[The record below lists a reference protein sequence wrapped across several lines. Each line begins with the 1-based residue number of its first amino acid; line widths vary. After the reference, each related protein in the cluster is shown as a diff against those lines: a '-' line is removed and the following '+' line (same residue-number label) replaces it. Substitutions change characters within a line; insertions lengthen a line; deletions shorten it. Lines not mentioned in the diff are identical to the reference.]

1 MSTSPPL
8 SVLSEIPAFRLPVG
22 DGKYLLITSY
32 TPPIVD
38 QVSPVVA
45 EHHLIFD
52 RSGSMWGDPIDKLKV
67 CAEQALAV
75 ESFINKG
82 VRTSLTSFSTH
93 GDCTEHWTDVAAAD
107 VFKLENP
114 YLTMLR
120 GIRATSLTGMTQAL
134 FSALSRVKPG
144 RTTAITLFTDGYAN
158 SPSAYAENQKL
169 DEFIAAAKKIPGLFL
184 NCIGYGSWCDWPR
197 LQAMANA
204 LSGKCVQAHSFE
216 DVLAAMKDTQAVLTN
231 GVQPALVVP
240 RDPRIFG
247 QGQTCVVVNRTTR
260 KINAIRGTDDLVV
273 SDIAKDDRIAIFRTC
288 LAGGGKEKVYSRAKH
303 PGYFYPAMIL
313 AALSTNQLRLAK
325 NLLMASGNKTLW
337 DKHSTALTPSSIIEF
352 TADMT
357 VWLSAVENGTTQAD
371 YQWGKNLPPKF
382 SIYELDRV
390 LRQCPPRSV
399 SLDIPAFMETYRRR
413 SIQKIPGVR
422 AEDGTIQPPAAKAI
436 PSGSAYISKLI
447 FNDSDASVQLHTE
460 RRITLEVAGKEVR
473 EVAHVDLAGLH
484 QYRDF
489 TLISCGERNIETLPV
504 IVHNKAAHKALAPFS
519 RKKSEATFKPGM
531 TVTLRLKDFS
541 LDTDQH
547 MTINELETTMQ
558 RLLEI
563 KAHQKFITAMDAEGA
578 SPETYSVEQKAEL
591 RKLHL
596 TGNTRLNFS
605 PPTTVHYT
613 NKDEATKQ
621 GEIDSF
627 TRYRVNFF
635 SAASVGI
642 TFRSANEYVQRY
654 YTAVDGNG
662 EKIAKPILADI
673 FTKGAIFTPAPVNP
687 RMVRSPGDHFM
698 DTYAPSYLSPTM
710 DASSII
716 RQGKELDE
724 EEAMLIGKLRPLVM
738 QIGCS
743 GLLPP
748 EYEALNPSRLTGAE
762 AVKLHG
768 LKLTPTQMEGTY
780 FFCTEGEGKTMVIAI
795 LPETEW
801 YTVKA
806 VKLDSRDDE

>member
-1 MSTSPPL
+1 MSLTVFPGS
-8 SVLSEIPAFRLPVG
+8 SAFRLPVG
-22 DGKYLLITSY
+22 DKKYLQITTY
-32 TPPIVD
+32 LRPAVEE
-38 QVSPVVA
+38 VSPVVA

-93 GDCTEHWTDVAAAD
+93 GDCTEHWTDVAAGD

-120 GIRATSLTGMTQAL
+120 DIRATSLTGMTQAL
-134 FSALSRVKPG
+134 FSALARVKPG

-197 LQAMANA
+197 LQSMANA

-216 DVLAAMKDTQAVLTN
+216 DVLAAMKDTQAVLAN
-231 GVQPALVVP
+231 GVQPALTVSPEPAAAGVE
-240 RDPRIFG
+240 
-247 QGQTCVVVNRTTR
+247 QTCVVVNRTTR
-260 KINAIRGTDDLVV
+260 KINAIRGTEDLVV
-273 SDIAKDDRIAIFRTC
+273 SDIAKDDRIAIFQAR
-288 LAGGGKEKVYSRAKH
+288 LVEGGKGKVYNRVNY
-303 PGYFYPAMIL
+303 PGYYYPAMIL

-337 DKHSTALTPSSIIEF
+337 EKHSTALTPSSIIEF

-357 VWLSAVENGTTQAD
+357 AWLSAVENGTTDAD

-382 SIYELDRV
+382 SIYDLDLA
-390 LRQCPPRSV
+390 LRQAPPSSF
-399 SLDIPAFMETYRRR
+399 SLDIPAFMEVYRRR
-413 SIQKIPGVR
+413 SIQKIPGLR
-422 AEDGTIQPPAAKAI
+422 AADGTIQPPAAKAI
-436 PSGSAYISKLI
+436 PLGSAYISKLI
-447 FNDSDASVQLHTE
+447 FNSNDASVQLHTE
-460 RRITLEVAGKEVR
+460 RSIALSVDGKEVR
-473 EVAHVDLAGLH
+473 QIAHVDLTRLKR
-484 QYRDF
+484 YRDF
-489 TLISCGERNIETLPV
+489 TLISCGERNVEVLPV
-504 IVHNKAAHKALAPFS
+504 IVHNKAAHKALVPFS
-519 RKKSEATFKPGM
+519 RKKSEAVFKPGM
-531 TVTLRLKDFS
+531 SVTLRLKDFS

-547 MTINELETTMQ
+547 MTIHELNGVMK

-563 KAHQKFITAMDAEGA
+563 QAQQKFLTALDTEGA
-578 SPETYSVEQKAEL
+578 APETYSLEQKAEL
-591 RKLHL
+591 SKLHL
-596 TGNTRLNFS
+596 TGKTRLNFS

-613 NKDEATKQ
+613 DKDEATKQ

-627 TRYRVNFF
+627 TRYRVNFY
-635 SAASVGI
+635 SMSSVGI
-642 TFRSANEYVQRY
+642 VFRSANEYVQRY
-654 YTAVDGNG
+654 YTAVDKNG
-662 EKIAKPILADI
+662 AKIEKPTLADT
-673 FTKGAIFTPAPVNP
+673 FTKGAVFTPAPVNP

-698 DTYAPSYLSPTM
+698 DTYAEHYLSTTL

-716 RQGKELDE
+716 RHGKELDE
-724 EEAMLIGKLRPLVM
+724 EEAMLIRKLRPLVM

-748 EYEALNPSRLTGAE
+748 EYEALNPARLTGAE
-762 AVKLHG
+762 AVKLHN
-768 LKLTPTQMEGTY
+768 LKLTEKQMEGTY
-780 FFCTEGEGKTMVIAI
+780 FFCNGEDGKSVAIAI

-806 VKLDSRDDE
+806 VKTDSQDEE